1 MLAAAISAALLVPVF
16 AAAPVANAAPNG
28 APWDFDGNG
37 QADMAVWVPGE
48 LVAHKTNAGA
58 VNVIYGRKGG
68 LSRKNNQFWTQG
80 SNGVQD
86 SPEIDDRF
94 GATLASGDFNNDN
107 RADLAIGVPGED
119 VNGVSD
125 AGAVEVI
132 YGTPNG
138 LRVTL
143 EQFFT
148 QETPGIGG
156 FPRPEDLFAGALASG
171 DFNGD
176 GFDDLVVG
184 SPGEDVNGK
193 AAAGSIVVIYGS
205 GAGLDPAVS
214 DEWTQTTSGAGQ
226 TQAGDRFGAAL
237 AVADFGS
244 GTRDDLAI
252 GVPREKVRKKD
263 SAGAVVA
270 MYGAATGLDPTGHQL
285 WDQGGRPLQ
294 SDPGAGDRFG
304 STLAA
309 GNLGHGSTNDLA
321 VGIPGEN
328 KNSGGVGVI
337 FGKPSGLAGEKD
349 ELWTQ
354 ATRGIPG
361 DPGSD
366 HCFGCALA
374 IGNVGM
380 GSLRD
385 LAIGARGQRIGKGQR
400 GRVHLVR
407 DEPGPAN
414 QGAPVLGQADQRG
427 SRPGHLLR
435 FVRRVVDRGQLRR
448 GLLRRHRHGR
458 SVGTGRWLG
467 ERRQRDRAVRQEERP
482 DHTGVPAVDAG
493 LQADQGPGRA
503 VRRLQPGPVGRI
515 AAPAAA

>member
-1 MLAAAISAALLVPVF
+1 MLALAISAALLVPVL

-28 APWDFDGNG
+28 APYDFDGNG

-156 FPRPEDLFAGALASG
+156 FPRPEDLFAGALAAG

-193 AAAGSIVVIYGS
+193 AAAGSIVAIYGS
-205 GAGLDPAVS
+205 GTGLDPAVS

-270 MYGAATGLDPTGHQL
+270 MYGSASGLDPTGHQL
-285 WDQGGRPLQ
+285 WDQGGHPLQ
-294 SDPGAGDRFG
+294 GDPGPGDRFG

-328 KNSGGVGVI
+328 RSSGGVGVI

-354 ATRGIPG
+354 ATKGIPG

-380 GSLRD
+380 GKLRD
-385 LAIGARGQRIGKGQR
+385 LAIGARGQRIGKGQ
-400 GRVHLVR
+400 GAVYILF
-407 DEPGPAN
+407 GTN
-414 QGAPVLGQADQRG
+414 QGLRTRVLQYWGKQTNGVPGQGTSSDAFGGSLIAANFGEGSFDDIAMGDPSARVGGAASAGSETVLYGKKDGLTTRG
-427 SRPGHLLR
+427 S
-435 FVRRVVDRGQLRR
+435 QLWTQDSKRIKDQAEPFDDFSQD
-448 GLLRRHRHGR
+448 R
-458 SVGTGRWLG
+458 SVG
-467 ERRQRDRAVRQEERP
+467 
-482 DHTGVPAVDAG
+482 
-493 LQADQGPGRA
+493 
-503 VRRLQPGPVGRI
+503 
-515 AAPAAA
+515 